1 MSRTRAAVSIKDV
14 AAAAGVS
21 TATVSRVLSPT
32 RPDIPIR
39 PSTRERVENAIEEL
53 GYRPNDLARALL
65 QQRSSAIG
73 LVLPDISNPYYPPLV
88 RAVEDVASRHGYR
101 VVLCN
106 TDRQQEK
113 AAAYL
118 EVLVKTRVDGI
129 VIAGGGTD
137 LPPETLVLRTYQTK
151 IVTVGRHE
159 TDHPSVRIDNRAA
172 QRSATEHL
180 TALGHRCIGYIGGP
194 ADSRTA
200 QDRLAGHRDALRDAG
215 IEPDGE
221 MVSQGGFDEAGGY
234 QAARELLRRD
244 DRPTALLCANDRAAF
259 GAYAALVDAGLSVPR
274 DMSVI
279 GFDDVPMAT
288 YVRPTLTTVS
298 VPTYELGAHATDILL
313 AAIDGE
319 ERPAPVVLPTTLQ
332 IRDSVAA
339 PPS

>member
-21 TATVSRVLSPT
+21 TATVSRVLSPAN
-32 RPDIPIR
+32 PDTPIR
-39 PSTRERVENAIEEL
+39 PSTRERVEHAIAEL

-73 LVLPDISNPYYPPLV
+73 LVLPDIANPYYPPLV

-129 VIAGGGTD
+129 VIAGGGTA
-137 LPPETLVLRTYQTK
+137 LPPESLVLRTYQTK

-159 TDHPSVRIDNRAA
+159 SDHPSVRVDNRAA

-180 TALGHRCIGYIGGP
+180 TGLGHRRIGYVGGP
-194 ADSRTA
+194 LDSRTA
-200 QDRLAGHRDALRDAG
+200 QDRLEGHADALRDAG
-215 IEPDGE
+215 IPADGE
-221 MVSQGGFDEAGGY
+221 LVAHAGFDEAGGY
-234 QAARELLRRD
+234 QAARGLLRLD
-244 DRPTALLCANDRAAF
+244 ERPTALVCANDRAAF
-259 GAYAALVDAGLSVPR
+259 GAYAALVDAGLSIPG

-279 GFDDVPMAT
+279 GFDDVPMAS

-298 VPTYELGAHATDILL
+298 VPTYDLGAHATDILL
-313 AAIDGE
+313 AAIDGQ
-319 ERPAPVVLPTTLQ
+319 ERPAPVILPTTLR
-332 IRDSVAA
+332 IRASAGA
-339 PPS
+339 PRG

>member
-1 MSRTRAAVSIKDV
+1 VARTRATVSIKDV
-14 AAAAGVS
+14 AVAAGVS
-21 TATVSRVLSPT
+21 TATVSRVLSRT
-32 RPDIPIR
+32 SAETPIR
-39 PSTRERVENAIEEL
+39 PATRERVEHAIEEL

-65 QQRSSAIG
+65 QHRSSAIG

-106 TDRQQEK
+106 TDREQEK

-129 VIAGGGTD
+129 VIAGGGTV
-137 LPPETLVLRTYQTK
+137 LPPESLVLRTYQTK

-159 TDHPSVRIDNRAA
+159 TDHPSVRIDNHAA

-180 TALGHRCIGYIGGP
+180 TALGHRRIGYIGGP

-200 QDRLAGHRDALRDAG
+200 QDRLAGHGDALRDAG
-215 IEPDGE
+215 IEADGE
-221 MVSQGGFDEAGGY
+221 LVVHGGFDEAGGHRAA
-234 QAARELLRRD
+234 QALLRLD
-244 DRPTALLCANDRAAF
+244 ERPTALLCANDRAAF

-279 GFDDVPMAT
+279 GFDDVPMAS

-298 VPTYELGAHATDILL
+298 VPTYDLGSHATDILL
-313 AAIDGE
+313 AAIDGH
-319 ERPAPVVLPTTLQ
+319 ERPRPVVLPTTLRV
-332 IRDSVAA
+332 RDSVAA
-339 PPS
+339 PRA